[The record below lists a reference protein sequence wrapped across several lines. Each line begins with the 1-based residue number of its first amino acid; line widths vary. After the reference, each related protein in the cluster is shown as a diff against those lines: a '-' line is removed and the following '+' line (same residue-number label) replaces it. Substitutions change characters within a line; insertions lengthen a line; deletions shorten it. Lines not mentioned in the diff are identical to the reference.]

1 MIPAPESQSS
11 TLETWFNTLAIT
23 VIGAGLSF
31 FAGWFLYYLDGKRHA
46 AAILAAATSKLT
58 DRVFEL
64 ERQLSLV
71 NQAVV
76 PISAAF
82 QAILIKELTHY
93 HTPEMD
99 ELMLK
104 LGPPIVLTIE
114 ESKRLTILLEE
125 RTQDMNSI
133 ISDSERDAAHMLP
146 MVMKRV
152 LADKLRSGIEAEPL
166 VRIMVVE
173 QPKT

>member
-31 FAGWFLYYLDGKRHA
+31 FAGWFLYYLAGKRRA
-46 AAILAAATSKLT
+46 AAVLAAANSKLS

-104 LGPPIVLTIE
+104 LGPPIVLTIK